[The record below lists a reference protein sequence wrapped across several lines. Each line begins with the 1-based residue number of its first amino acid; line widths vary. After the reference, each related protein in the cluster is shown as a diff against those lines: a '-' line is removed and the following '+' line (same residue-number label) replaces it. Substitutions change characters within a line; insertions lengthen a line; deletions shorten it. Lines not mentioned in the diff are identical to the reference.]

1 MTATED
7 IGHHT
12 SDLRE
17 PVGPEDHVRGPA
29 SARITLVEYGDFQCP
44 YCARAYP
51 VVRELERR
59 FGDDLRVVFRHNPRS
74 FDHPRAPFAAEAAE
88 AAAAQGKFWEMH
100 DLLFEHQNALED
112 IDLVAYA
119 RRLDLDLTQF
129 TADLRDR
136 THRKR
141 VHADELSG
149 VRSKVI
155 STPTFFING
164 VHYSDT
170 PDLEHLSAALE
181 QARA

>member
-1 MTATED
+1 MSAIED
-7 IGHHT
+7 TGTH
-12 SDLRE
+12 SDLSE
-17 PVGPEDHVRGPA
+17 PVSARDHVRGPA
-29 SARITLVEYGDFQCP
+29 LARVTLVEYGDFQCP

-74 FDHPRAPFAAEAAE
+74 YDHPRAPFAAEAAE

-119 RRLDLDLTQF
+119 QRLNLDLTRF

-136 THRKR
+136 THRKH
-141 VHADELSG
+141 VHEDELSG

-164 VHYSDT
+164 VRYVDT
-170 PDLEHLSAALE
+170 PDLERLGAAIE
-181 QARA
+181 RARA